1 MTPQERSLIQSVFD
15 RLARLA
21 GSPKDSE
28 AEALIL
34 ASIRQIPDA
43 PYQLVQAVV
52 VQEQALNEADARIAE
67 LQRQLAEA
75 QAQAR
80 TAQPAQQPASGGLF
94 SGINPWGRSRVPQ
107 TPAAPAPGYAPA
119 PPPGFGGGQ
128 PAYPQ
133 PPQSSPWGGGA
144 PSAGGSFLRTAAG
157 TAVGVA
163 GGVMLAQGLSS
174 MFGGSHAAAAAA
186 PNVPPAADPAAAAPV
201 SYDTQVADTG
211 GYDAGGDYTADGFD
225 GGFDD
230 SSY

>member
-1 MTPQERSLIQSVFD
+1 MTMTPQERSLIQSVFD

-52 VQEQALNEADARIAE
+52 VQEQALNEAEARIAE

-75 QAQAR
+75 QSRA
-80 TAQPAQQPASGGLF
+80 AQPAPQPAAGGLF
-94 SGINPWGRSRVPQ
+94 SGLNPWGRSRVPQ
-107 TPAAPAPGYAPA
+107 TPAAPPS
-119 PPPGFGGGQ
+119 GFGGGQ
-128 PAYPQ
+128 PAYGPQ
-133 PPQSSPWGGGA
+133 PGYAPPQQSPWGGA

-163 GGVMLAQGLSS
+163 GGVMLAEGLSN
-174 MFGGSHAAAAAA
+174 MFGGGHAAAAAA
-186 PNVPPAADPAAAAPV
+186 APHVPPAADPAAAPV

-211 GYDAGGDYTADGFD
+211 GYDGGDYADSGFD
-225 GGFDD
+225 SGFDD
-230 SSY
+230 SAF

>member
-1 MTPQERSLIQSVFD
+1 MTMTPQERSLIQSVFD

-52 VQEQALNEADARIAE
+52 VQEQALNEAGARIADLE
-67 LQRQLAEA
+67 RQLAE
-75 QAQAR
+75 AQAR
-80 TAQPAQQPASGGLF
+80 TAQPAPQPAAGGMF
-94 SGINPWGRSRVPQ
+94 SGLNPWGRSRVPQ
-107 TPAAPAPGYAPA
+107 TPAAPAPGYAP
-119 PPPGFGGGQ
+119 PGFGGGQ

-133 PPQSSPWGGGA
+133 PGYPQPQQSPWGGA

-163 GGVMLAQGLSS
+163 GGVMLAEGLSN
-174 MFGGSHAAAAAA
+174 MFGGGHAAAAAPA
-186 PNVPPAADPAAAAPV
+186 PHVPPAADAAPV

-211 GYDAGGDYTADGFD
+211 GYDGGDDYADS
-225 GGFDD
+225 GFDD
-230 SSY
+230 SAF

>member
-52 VQEQALNEADARIAE
+52 VQEQALTEAEARITE

-75 QAQAR
+75 QARA
-80 TAQPAQQPASGGLF
+80 AQPAPQPAGGGLF
-94 SGINPWGRSRVPQ
+94 SGLNPWGRSRVPQ
-107 TPAAPAPGYAPA
+107 TPAAP
-119 PPPGFGGGQ
+119 PPNYGQPGFGGGQ
-128 PAYPQ
+128 PAYGQPGYPQ
-133 PPQSSPWGGGA
+133 PGFGQPQQSPWGGA

-163 GGVMLAQGLSS
+163 GGVMLAEGLSN
-174 MFGGSHAAAAAA
+174 MFGGGHAAAAAA
-186 PNVPPAADPAAAAPV
+186 PHVPPAEAAPV

-211 GYDAGGDYTADGFD
+211 GYDGSGDFGDSGFD

-230 SSY
+230 SAF

>member
-1 MTPQERSLIQSVFD
+1 MTMTPQERSLIQSVFD

-34 ASIRQIPDA
+34 ASIKQIPDA

-52 VQEQALNEADARIAE
+52 VQEQALNEAEARIAE

-75 QAQAR
+75 QARA
-80 TAQPAQQPASGGLF
+80 AQPAPQPAAGGMF
-94 SGINPWGRSRVPQ
+94 SGLNPWGRSRVPQ
-107 TPAAPAPGYAPA
+107 TPAAPAPGYAP
-119 PPPGFGGGQ
+119 PGFGGGQ
-128 PAYPQ
+128 PGYPQ
-133 PPQSSPWGGGA
+133 PQPSPWGGA

-163 GGVMLAQGLSS
+163 GGMMLAEGLSN
-174 MFGGSHAAAAAA
+174 MFGGGHAAAAAA
-186 PNVPPAADPAAAAPV
+186 APHVPPAADPAAAPV

-211 GYDAGGDYTADGFD
+211 GYDSGDYGDGGFD

-230 SSY
+230 SAF